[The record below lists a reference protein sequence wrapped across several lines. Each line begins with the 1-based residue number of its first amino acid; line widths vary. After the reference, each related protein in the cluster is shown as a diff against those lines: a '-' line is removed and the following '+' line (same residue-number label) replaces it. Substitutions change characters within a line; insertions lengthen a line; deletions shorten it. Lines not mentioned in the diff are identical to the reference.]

1 MSSAMNGEWGGGG
14 GGGEEEEEEEEE
26 RIFTCIRRHIELK
39 TAQDYNVQRI
49 CLANCKVR
57 WR

>member
-1 MSSAMNGEWGGGG
+1 MSSAMNGEWGG